1 VDVRQDTTGRD
12 GDGTQKLGQFL
23 VVANGELN
31 VSRHDARLFVIARGV
46 PREFEHFRREVFLR
60 ASNERPSVSHRA
72 QLSRERSLLSS
83 PLFSRTN
90 AANEFKN
97 KIQKSSRTMT
107 AAMYTGAPA
116 PTRVAYLPA
125 FKYLATRPTGN
136 CNPALADRLVAFF
149 PVFPFPR
156 PDIFSRAS
164 VCRAMR
170 FDGASTV
177 DA

>member
-1 VDVRQDTTGRD
+1 
-12 GDGTQKLGQFL
+12 
-23 VVANGELN
+23 
-31 VSRHDARLFVIARGV
+31 
-46 PREFEHFRREVFLR
+46 
-60 ASNERPSVSHRA
+60 
-72 QLSRERSLLSS
+72 
-83 PLFSRTN
+83 
-90 AANEFKN
+90 
-97 KIQKSSRTMT
+97 MT